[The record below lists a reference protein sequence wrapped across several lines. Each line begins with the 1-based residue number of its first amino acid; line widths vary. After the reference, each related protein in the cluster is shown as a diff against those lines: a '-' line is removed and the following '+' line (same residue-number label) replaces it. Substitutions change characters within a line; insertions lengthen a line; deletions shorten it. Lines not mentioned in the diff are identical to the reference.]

1 MKIQRRF
8 APTGGLFEPD
18 SVACFP
24 GMRIMG
30 IDINVRLGDG

>member
-24 GMRIMG
+24 GMRNKHDLDATG
-30 IDINVRLGDG
+30 Q